1 MPRHASP
8 LPARRVLALVLPFLS
23 TDRILRQRRGRSWRH
38 TAAPPDAPPLAV
50 TDRLKSAVRLVALD
64 EVALG
69 CGLSPG
75 QTLAEARAM
84 IPALEAVEADADA
97 DARLLGGIAD
107 WAERYTPLV
116 GLAGSDGL
124 MLDITGCAHL
134 FGGEAALLRDLLAR
148 VRAEGFAVAAAIADT
163 PGAAFA
169 VAAYG
174 RPGVVPPG
182 GSHEALRCLPL
193 PALRLPA
200 DIVAGL
206 ERVGLRT
213 IGQIAEAPRAPLA
226 VRFGAALLRRLDQ
239 ASGREEE
246 AISPRRPMPQ
256 LFAERR
262 FAEPVSLEADIAAT
276 VLSLAGTLEPRLTE
290 GGVGGRHFELS
301 LYRTD
306 GAVERAEIATGRPL
320 RAPHLV
326 AELFAEKFTAIG
338 DDFDAGF
345 GFDLIRLAVL
355 AVDRATAAQIDLTGE
370 ADGTAG
376 VERLVDRLGARLG
389 LSRVL
394 RLSLQESHIPERSAR
409 ALMASATVES
419 ASWPEHA
426 ADDPID
432 RPLRLLDRPEPVDA
446 IAEIPEG
453 PPLRFRWRR
462 ALYEVARAEGPE
474 RIAAEWWREDGLTRD
489 YYRVEDRAGHR
500 FWLYRDGLYSEAD
513 SPRWFMQGLLA

>member
-1 MPRHASP
+1 
-8 LPARRVLALVLPFLS
+8 VLALVLPFLS
-23 TDRILRQRRGRSWRH
+23 TDRILRQRRGRSWRLS
-38 TAAPPDAPPLAV
+38 AAPPDAPPLAV
-50 TDRLKSAVRLVALD
+50 TDKLKNAVRLVALD
-64 EVALG
+64 EAALG
-69 CGLSPG
+69 CGLTHG
-75 QTLAEARAM
+75 QALAEARAM
-84 IPALEAVEADADA
+84 IPALEAIEADAGA
-97 DARLLGGIAD
+97 VARLLGGIAD

-116 GLAGSDGL
+116 GLAGDDCL

-134 FGGEAALLRDLLAR
+134 FDGEAALLDDLLR
-148 VRAEGFAVAAAIADT
+148 RLRAEGFAASAAIADT

-174 RPGVVPPG
+174 QPGVVPPG
-182 GSHEALRCLPL
+182 GTDEALRRLPL
-193 PALRLPA
+193 PALRLPG

-206 ERVGLRT
+206 ERVGLKT
-213 IGQIAEAPRAPLA
+213 IGQIAGAPRAPLA
-226 VRFGAALLRRLDQ
+226 ARFGAMLIRRLDQ
-239 ASGREEE
+239 ACGREEE

-276 VLSLAGTLEPRLTE
+276 VLSLAETLEPRLDE

-306 GAVERAEIATGRPL
+306 GVVDRAEIGTGRPL
-320 RAPHLV
+320 RTPELV

-355 AVDRATAAQIDLTGE
+355 AVDPASVAQIDLTGE
-370 ADGTAG
+370 ADGAAG
-376 VERLVDRLGARLG
+376 VERLVDRIGARLG

-394 RLSLQESHIPERSAR
+394 RLSPQESHIPERSAR
-409 ALMASATVES
+409 ALMASASEGGR
-419 ASWPEHA
+419 SWPEHA
-426 ADDPID
+426 GDDPID
-432 RPLRLLDRPEPVDA
+432 RPLRLLDRPEPVEA
-446 IAEIPEG
+446 IAGIPEG

-462 ALYEVARAEGPE
+462 ALYEVMRAEGPE

-489 YYRVEDRAGHR
+489 YYRVEDRSGHR
-500 FWLYRDGLYSEAD
+500 FWLYRDGLYSEND
-513 SPRWFMQGLLA
+513 SPRWFLQGLFA